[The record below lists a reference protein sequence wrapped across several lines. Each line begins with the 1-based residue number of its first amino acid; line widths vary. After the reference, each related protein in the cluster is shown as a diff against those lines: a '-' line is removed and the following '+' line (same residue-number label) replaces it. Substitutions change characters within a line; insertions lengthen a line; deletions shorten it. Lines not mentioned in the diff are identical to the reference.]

1 MLIAIIIRNARVVL
15 SRAILLG
22 YLERREYLEEWDRG
36 VKKVEIGEINKDTD
50 FESYLCWF

>member
-1 MLIAIIIRNARVVL
+1 MIAIIIRNARVVL
-15 SRAILLG
+15 SRAMLLG

-36 VKKVEIGEINKDTD
+36 VKKVEIGKINKDTD

>member
-15 SRAILLG
+15 SRAMLLG
-22 YLERREYLEEWDRG
+22 YLERREYLGEWDRG

>member
-1 MLIAIIIRNARVVL
+1 LIAIIIRNARVVL
-15 SRAILLG
+15 SRAMLLG
-22 YLERREYLEEWDRG
+22 YLERREYLGEWDRG